1 MVWRTDGQMYSVC
14 SGGGREG
21 VLPRERYLMGII
33 SVQVL
38 WISHPLGIHRKR
50 LWQSGQEAILR
61 CGETTPAVG
70 FAITNCE
77 LGHSNSSFLPSS
89 TRAPVRLAGK
99 MVRKS

>member
-1 MVWRTDGQMYSVC
+1 MDKCIQC
-14 SGGGREG
+14 ALAGGGRG
-21 VLPRERYLMGII
+21 SYLV
-33 SVQVL
+33 SVTSWTLSVCRFCGSPTL
-38 WISHPLGIHRKR
+38 LAFIEKD